1 MADFEIRP
9 VAELAPAQ
17 VADFLRRMFDP
28 VKGAFLADWGR
39 WWHGGDEN
47 RFGVLAEDGALAAYF
62 AITPMQCVL
71 GGEVRDS
78 LWWIDLIVDPAFR
91 RRGLQTVMDDAVRTR
106 PGLKLGFPNEFH
118 STILARHGWG
128 VRGDLRKQMLPLR
141 LHRVRFVQQATGWRG
156 RLLRLGATLTRPGL
170 AGLRAWWGR
179 YRPRYT
185 QAWPEATPAALAA
198 IFAQAQ
204 AGLAQTEGNPAGGVM
219 TTQRSAPF
227 FQWRYFDCP
236 YREELRFYR
245 AQLAD
250 GRAGYAIARFSDLR
264 GLKSVRILDLYG
276 DFARQ
281 GLLRDLLATIRRDAV
296 QAGADQ
302 VIILSSLSSRPG
314 LRAALRAGGFSIS
327 VPVYFCWHAQ
337 DPVLHRQLHQQP
349 LYWTLA
355 DSDNDEPH

>member
-1 MADFEIRP
+1 MADFVIRP

-28 VKGAFLADWGR
+28 VKGAFLADRGC
-39 WWHGGDEN
+39 WWQGGDEN
-47 RFGVLAEDGALAAYF
+47 RFGVLAEDGTLAAYF

-71 GGEVRDS
+71 AGAVWDS

-141 LHRVRFVQQATGWRG
+141 LHRVRFVQQAAGWRG
-156 RLLRLGATLTRPGL
+156 RLLRLGAGLARPGL
-170 AGLRAWWGR
+170 AGLRGWWGR

-198 IFAQAQ
+198 IFVQVQAQ
-204 AGLAQTEGNPAGGVM
+204 EDPAGEVM
-219 TTQRSAPF
+219 TTQRSAAF

-236 YREELRFYR
+236 YRAELRFYR
-245 AQLAD
+245 ALLAD

-276 DFARQ
+276 DFGHQ

-314 LRAALRAGGFSIS
+314 LRTALGAGGFSIS
-327 VPVYFCWHAQ
+327 VPVYFCWHGQ
-337 DPVLHRQLHQQP
+337 DPPLHEQLQQQP